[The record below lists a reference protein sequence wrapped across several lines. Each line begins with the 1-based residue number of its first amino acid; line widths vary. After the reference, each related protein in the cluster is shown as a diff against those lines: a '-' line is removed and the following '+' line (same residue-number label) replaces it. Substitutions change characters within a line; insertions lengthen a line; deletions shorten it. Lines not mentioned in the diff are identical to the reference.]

1 MIDNADLGAVMLISI
16 IATFAV
22 FFLIFVI
29 ADAIKT
35 ARINR
40 EWARKIA
47 KERARQAPMWR
58 SVTTTVKR
66 PAPTSMPSSGKTRES
81 GRSETKAS
89 SGGPLDPLLDPASPL
104 YMALHTSTP
113 HNYTVTTVESAPSHS
128 EPSAPSHSDHGS
140 SSHYDSSPS
149 VDHGSSH
156 SSFDHGSSHSSYD
169 GGSSSFD
176 GGFSDGGGSSGG
188 FD

>member
-1 MIDNADLGAVMLISI
+1 MTDNADLGSMLLMAIVF
-16 IATFAV
+16 TFVA

-47 KERARQAPMWR
+47 RERARQAPMWR
-58 SVTTTVKR
+58 SVTTTVRR
-66 PAPTSMPSSGKTRES
+66 PAPTSMPSSGKTRFSE
-81 GRSETKAS
+81 RPETKAS

-104 YMALHTSTP
+104 HSAAS
-113 HNYTVTTVESAPSHS
+113 HNYTVTTVESTPS
-128 EPSAPSHSDHGS
+128 EPSTPSHSDHGS

-149 VDHGSSH
+149 V
-156 SSFDHGSSHSSYD
+156 DHGSSHSSYD

>member
-1 MIDNADLGAVMLISI
+1 MTDNTDLGAVMLIAI
-16 IATFAV
+16 VFTFVA
-22 FFLIFVI
+22 FLLIFVI
-29 ADAIKT
+29 SDAIKT

-58 SVTTTVKR
+58 SVTTTVNR
-66 PAPTSMPSSGKTRES
+66 PVPTPSTSGKTRES
-81 GRSETKAS
+81 GRSETKVAT
-89 SGGPLDPLLDPASPL
+89 GGPLDPLLDPASPL
-104 YMALHTSTP
+104 YMAMHNAAP
-113 HNYTVTTVESAPSHS
+113 YNYTVTSVESTPT
-128 EPSAPSHSDHGS
+128 EPSTPSHSDHGS

-149 VDHGSSH
+149 V
-156 SSFDHGSSHSSYD
+156 DHGSSHSSYD